1 MTLAAAYRDPALAI
15 DERVADLLG
24 RMTLEEKLA
33 QLGSVWAFEL
43 TRDGAF
49 DPADAR
55 TILANGMGQITRVAG
70 ATNLLPGPAAEL
82 ANVIQRHLVE
92 ETRLGIPAIV
102 HEECL
107 HGILGRGRVC
117 FPQAI
122 GLAAT
127 WDPALVHEMAKNM
140 RRQLRAGGAQQA
152 MSPVLDVTRDPRW
165 GRGEET
171 FGEDPY
177 LIAEMG
183 TSYVRGLQGER
194 GGPDALLATGKHMVG
209 HGLPEGGL
217 NQAPAH
223 IGERELRDV
232 FLFPFEAAVRDAGL
246 RSMMHAYDD
255 IDGVPCVAS
264 RELFTTILRDDWG
277 FDGIAVADYGGVDQ
291 LIVSHQLVAD
301 RGEAAVRALEAGI
314 DVELPSTTCYGLPLA
329 GAVDDGRISVDTI
342 DRSVA
347 RVLREKIELGL
358 FERPYVD
365 AEAAGND
372 TEGDEQAR
380 AIGLELARESIVL
393 LENDGILPLARDL
406 STIAVIGPNADTARN
421 LLGDYSHIA
430 HLETLMEMRDAAS
443 IVGVEVPGSADIPYE
458 LDPEAQL
465 AHLPTVLTAIREAT
479 PGAQVRYA
487 RGTGILDGDETGI
500 RDAVDA
506 ATGADV
512 AIVVVGERSGL
523 NDAATSGEARDR
535 LEIGLPGRQ
544 ADLVR
549 AVAAT
554 GTPVVLV
561 VVSGRALGIP
571 EEADLASAVLF
582 AWAPGDQGPQAIAD
596 VLFGTVNP
604 GGKLPITVPRHVGQI
619 PIYYGHKPSGGR
631 SNWKGDYVDGS
642 HRPLWPFGFGRSYTT
657 FELSDLQ
664 VSPSSV
670 AVRGEIAIQAT
681 VVNSGERAGDEVVQ
695 LYIRD
700 VEASVT
706 RPTLELKGFRR
717 VHLGAGERATVTFR
731 VSTEQLAFTGVD
743 RRLRLEPGRI
753 EVYVGTSSDDLPLS
767 GSFEV
772 EGSPAVV
779 NGRTRYFTETS
790 ID

>member
-1 MTLAAAYRDPALAI
+1 MALATAYRDAALSV

-24 RMTLEEKLA
+24 RMTLDEKLA

-43 TRDGAF
+43 TKDGEL
-49 DPADAR
+49 DPAQAGAH
-55 TILANGMGQITRVAG
+55 LADGMGQITRVAG
-70 ATNLLPGPAAEL
+70 ATNLLPGPAAAL
-82 ANVIQRHLVE
+82 ANAIQRYLVE

-127 WDPALVHEMAKNM
+127 WDPGLVHDMAANM

-152 MSPVLDVTRDPRW
+152 LSPVFDVTRDPRW

-171 FGEDPY
+171 FGEDAY

-194 GGPDALLATGKHMVG
+194 GAPDSLLATGKHMVG

-264 RELFTTILRDDWG
+264 HELFTTILRDAWG
-277 FDGIAVADYGGVDQ
+277 FDGIAVADYGGIDQ
-291 LIVSHQLVAD
+291 LIISHRVVTD
-301 RGEAAVRALEAGI
+301 RSEAAVRALEAGI
-314 DVELPSTTCYGLPLA
+314 DVELPSVACYGAPLA
-329 GAVDDGRISVDTI
+329 EAVQDGRIPIETV

-365 AEAAGND
+365 ADAAADD
-372 TEGDEQAR
+372 TEGDEAAR

-393 LENDGILPLARDL
+393 LENDGILPLRRDL
-406 STIAVIGPNADTARN
+406 RSIAVIGPNADSARN

-430 HLETLMEMRDAAS
+430 HLETLMEMRDRS
-443 IVGVEVPGSADIPYE
+443 TVVGVEVPKSADIPFE

-465 AHLPTVLTAIREAT
+465 AHLPTILTAIREAS
-479 PGAQVRYA
+479 PGARVSYV
-487 RGTGILDGDETGI
+487 RGTGILDGDDAGI
-500 RDAVDA
+500 REAVDA

-512 AIVVVGERSGL
+512 AIIVVGERSGL
-523 NDAATSGEARDR
+523 NQAATSGEARDR
-535 LEIGLPGRQ
+535 MEVGLPGLQ
-544 ADLVR
+544 GELVR

-561 VVSGRALGIP
+561 VVSGRPLGIP
-571 EEADLASAVLF
+571 EEAALASAVMF
-582 AWAPGDQGPQAIAD
+582 AWAPGEQGPQALAD
-596 VLFGTVNP
+596 VLFGAFNP

-657 FELSDLQ
+657 FELSDLR
-664 VSPSSV
+664 VSASSV
-670 AVRGEIAIQAT
+670 PAGDEVVIAAT
-681 VVNSGERAGDEVVQ
+681 VANTGNRAGDEVLQ
-695 LYIRD
+695 LYVRD

-706 RPTLELKGFRR
+706 RPKLELKGFRR
-717 VHLGAGERATVTFR
+717 VRLAAGERATVTFR
-731 VSTEQLAFTGVD
+731 MSTEQLAFTGVD
-743 RRLRLEPGRI
+743 WRLRLEPGRI
-753 EVYVGTSSDDLPLS
+753 DVYVGTSSENLPLC
-767 GSFEV
+767 GSFEI
-772 EGSPAVV
+772 EGSTLAVT
-779 NGRTRYFTETS
+779 GRTRYFTETA

>member
-1 MTLAAAYRDPALAI
+1 MTLAPAYRDAALTI

-24 RMTLEEKLA
+24 RMTLDEKLA
-33 QLGSVWAFEL
+33 QIGSAWAFEL
-43 TRDGAF
+43 TKDGEF
-49 DPADAR
+49 DAAQGR
-55 TILANGMGQITRVAG
+55 VVLANGIGQISRVAG
-70 ATNLLPGPAAEL
+70 ATNLLPGQAAEL
-82 ANVIQRHLVE
+82 ANAIQRYLVE

-127 WDPALVHEMAKNM
+127 WDPALVHDMAANM

-152 MSPVLDVTRDPRW
+152 LSPVLDVTRDPRW

-177 LIAEMG
+177 LVAELG

-194 GGPDALLATGKHMVG
+194 GAANSLVATGKHMVG
-209 HGLPEGGL
+209 HGVPEGGL

-223 IGERELRDV
+223 LGERELRDV

-264 RELFTTILRDDWG
+264 HELFTTILRDEWG
-277 FDGIAVADYGGVDQ
+277 FDGIAVADYGGIDQ
-291 LIVSHQLVAD
+291 LITSHHVVSD
-301 RGEAAVRALEAGI
+301 RSEAAIRALEAGI
-314 DVELPSTTCYGLPLA
+314 DVELPSTVCYGPPLA
-329 GAVDDGRISVDTI
+329 RAVEDGRIPIGAI

-347 RVLREKIELGL
+347 RVLREKVELGL

-365 AEAAGND
+365 TDAAAND
-372 TEGDEQAR
+372 TAGDEEAR

-393 LENDGILPLARDL
+393 LENDGTLPLRRDL
-406 STIAVIGPNADTARN
+406 RSIAVIGPNADSARN

-430 HLETLMEMRDAAS
+430 HLETLIEMRDRS
-443 IVGVEVPGSADIPYE
+443 TVVGVEVPETADIPYE
-458 LDPEAQL
+458 LDVDAQL
-465 AHLPTVLTAIREAT
+465 GHLPTILTAIREAV
-479 PGAQVRYA
+479 PSARVRHA
-487 RGTGILDGDETGI
+487 RGTGILDGGDTEI
-500 RDAVDA
+500 ADAVEA

-523 NDAATSGEARDR
+523 NDEATSGEARDR

-544 ADLVR
+544 SELVR

-561 VVSGRALGIP
+561 VVSGRPLGIP
-571 EEADLASAVLF
+571 DEATLCAAVVY
-582 AWAPGDQGPQAIAD
+582 AWAPGDQGPQAVAD
-596 VLFGTVNP
+596 VLFGAVNP
-604 GGKLPITVPRHVGQI
+604 GGKLPITIPRHVGQI
-619 PIYYGHKPSGGR
+619 PLYYGHKPSGGR
-631 SNWKGDYVDGS
+631 SNWKVDYVDGP

-657 FELSDLQ
+657 FELSDLRL
-664 VSPSSV
+664 SAGSI
-670 AVRGEIAIQAT
+670 GIDEELAIEAT
-681 VVNSGERAGDEVVQ
+681 VTNTGKRDGDEVVQ

-706 RPTLELKGFRR
+706 RPRLELKGFRR
-717 VHLGAGERATVTFR
+717 VRLTAGERATVTFR
-731 VSTEQLAFTGVD
+731 MSAEQLAFTGVD
-743 RRLRLEPGRI
+743 HRLRLEPGRI
-753 EVYVGTSSDDLPLS
+753 EVHVGTSSENLPLR
-767 GSFEV
+767 GVFEI
-772 EGSPAVV
+772 EGSPVV
-779 NGRTRYFTETS
+779 LDRRTRYFTETTAG
-790 ID
+790 